1 MIQSPNREFDFELKI
16 SAFLLQFVLGL
27 TDVVN
32 AFKVE
37 RVIRLKNIV
46 AVTGIFGN
54 QVFKDVHGVP
64 SLQQCRCQPIA
75 FKESG

>member
-1 MIQSPNREFDFELKI
+1 MILSPNREFDFELKV
-16 SAFLLQFVLGL
+16 SAFLLQFVVGL

-46 AVTGIFGN
+46 AVLKGL
-54 QVFKDVHGVP
+54 HYP
-64 SLQQCRCQPIA
+64 
-75 FKESG
+75 